1 MQTKRDVMP
10 EDWTETTLGTV
21 SKVKSGAT
29 PNTQTADLWNGTIP
43 WCTPTDVTNTQGK
56 YLSST
61 ERCITEAGLVSCA
74 ASLLPR
80 GSLLLC
86 SRATIGEVKIAATEI
101 CTNQGFK
108 SLVCLPKNS
117 NEFLYYLL
125 LTLKPLL
132 LARAVGST
140 FTEVGKRDLE
150 SIVVQMPNE
159 DEQIAIAEVLS
170 DVDGLLEAL
179 EALIAKKRN
188 INQATMQQ
196 LLTGKTRLPGFCEE
210 WVKTSLGNLAT
221 VTMGQSPP
229 SVSYNFRGNGVPLL
243 QGNADI
249 KNRKSLDRV
258 WTTQPSKLCDSDDLL
273 LTVRAPVGIV
283 ASAKNPAC
291 LGRGICGLKPTIN
304 SSFLFYALVFA
315 ESRWQVD
322 EQGSTF
328 TAVNR
333 KQVEKFRLRIPA
345 DENEQTAIAT
355 VLSDMDTEI
364 AVQERRRD
372 KIRAIKKGMM
382 QQLLTGRIRLVKSK

>member
-1 MQTKRDVMP
+1 MICMANGSKKLVGKSAFYEKRKFHSY
-10 EDWTETTLGTV
+10 TF
-21 SKVKSGAT
+21 GAFMGRYRIRT
-29 PNTQTADLWNGTIP
+29 PN
-43 WCTPTDVTNTQGK
+43 
-56 YLSST
+56 
-61 ERCITEAGLVSCA
+61 
-74 ASLLPR
+74 
-80 GSLLLC
+80 
-86 SRATIGEVKIAATEI
+86 IA
-101 CTNQGFK
+101 
-108 SLVCLPKNS
+108 NS
-117 NEFLYYLL
+117 YFLFSIFQSDEYRKHVEFLLAGSSINN
-125 LTLKPLL
+125 LTPN
-132 LARAVGST
+132 SI
-140 FTEVGKRDLE
+140 E
-150 SIVVQMPNE
+150 SIEFYCPNNIS
-159 DEQIAIAEVLS
+159 EQNSIAEALS
-170 DVDGLLEAL
+170 DVDGLLGAL
-179 EALIAKKRN
+179 EALIAKKQN
-188 INQATMQQ
+188 IKQATMQQ
-196 LLTGKTRLPGFCEE
+196 LLTSKTRLPGFCEE

-304 SSFLFYALVFA
+304 SSYLFYALVFA
-315 ESRWQVD
+315 ESHWQVD

-333 KQVEKFRLRIPA
+333 KQVELFRLRIPA

-364 AVQERRRD
+364 AAQERCFD

-382 QQLLTGRIRLVKSK
+382 QQLLSSRIRLVKTK